1 MKSGHVQTRVLQSP
15 RPVGHCSLATGDPV
29 YKSKSCVFSSYC
41 SHSNAWQLPAPS
53 ARSAQ
58 PKPVQPIRHR
68 IGHRSWKA
76 KFTELQF
83 LDFSTVPTA
92 SLSSSSCV
100 VPGARS
106 WWLGKPGEFPW
117 NIRRSFSWMK
127 KYRFTMF
134 SFGLIMVDLQN
145 LKDGVRL
152 FFVGCFLCFI
162 KYCLPLISWGM
173 GHYMCSPLQVSKT
186 REQQVFLSYAHHTM
200 WLLIMP

>member
-1 MKSGHVQTRVLQSP
+1 MCLFIILLPFKCLTVTYHQPGQPSP
-15 RPVGHCSLATGDPV
+15 SPVS
-29 YKSKSCVFSSYC
+29 
-41 SHSNAWQLPAPS
+41 
-53 ARSAQ
+53 
-58 PKPVQPIRHR
+58 PIRHR

-100 VPGARS
+100 PGTGRGAGSCWCGNR
-106 WWLGKPGEFPW
+106 LGIPMKHKE
-117 NIRRSFSWMK
+117 STFSWMK

-162 KYCLPLISWGM
+162 KYCLPLIS
-173 GHYMCSPLQVSKT
+173 
-186 REQQVFLSYAHHTM
+186 
-200 WLLIMP
+200 